1 MSKAQVLILMGS
13 ANDREVMQKA
23 AEVLESLGVGCR
35 VRVASAHRSPAL
47 VERLIAESQR
57 QAVRVII
64 AGAGM
69 AAHLA
74 GAVAARTILP
84 VIGVPLASGA
94 LGGLDALLSTV
105 QMPPSVPV
113 ATVGIGA
120 AGAANAG
127 WLAAAILA
135 LQDEQLAERIR
146 QRREET
152 ARRLEEAE
160 EQSRSGS

>member
-1 MSKAQVLILMGS
+1 MSEARVLILMGS
-13 ANDREVMQKA
+13 ASDREVMQKA
-23 AEVLESLGVGCR
+23 ADVLDGLGVRCTT
-35 VRVASAHRSPAL
+35 RVASAHRSPGL
-47 VERLIAESQR
+47 VERLVAEAASDGTQ
-57 QAVRVII
+57 VIV

-84 VIGVPLASGA
+84 VIGVPLDSGS
-94 LGGLDALLSTV
+94 LGGLDALLSTA
-105 QMPPSVPV
+105 QMPPGVPV

-135 LQDEQLAERIR
+135 LQDGELAERIR
-146 QRREET
+146 QRRQET
-152 ARRLEEAE
+152 ARAIEETDR
-160 EQSRSGS
+160 QSKP

>member
-1 MSKAQVLILMGS
+1 MAKLQVMILMGS
-13 ANDREVMQKA
+13 SNDREVMQRA
-23 AEVLESLGVGCR
+23 VDVLESLGLGCR

-47 VERLIAESQR
+47 VERLIDEARR
-57 QAVRVII
+57 QGVRVFI

-74 GAVAARTILP
+74 GAVAARTMLP
-84 VIGVPLASGA
+84 VIGVPLISSP

-105 QMPPSVPV
+105 QMPPGVPV
-113 ATVGIGA
+113 ATVGVGA

-135 LQDEQLAERIR
+135 LQDKQLAERIR

-152 ARRLEEAE
+152 ARQIEKADDRP
-160 EQSRSGS
+160 QSSS